1 MRLLNWPPVWP
12 LRLRRTALNNLARLL
27 NEIIPQGYYVGGI
40 VRSSLLKRFSTDI
53 DIALPPEDVKTA
65 AYALAKKLKAA
76 VFEMDPELGVWR
88 LVTHK
93 EKLQIDLTAYQ
104 GKDLKAD
111 LLRRDFAFNALAYP
125 VSCLPEIHIEKQK
138 NGNAKILLKRLRKN
152 QMIDYADGLEDI
164 IAKRI
169 EMTSPRV
176 FKDDPL
182 RMLRAFRSSA
192 ELGFTI
198 SDRTLKQ
205 IKKDASL
212 IVQPAGERVR
222 EELERLFSTDRAY
235 ENLSLME
242 KCGLLTALL
251 PELEPQRACAEVYY
265 GKGGVLKHTLDV
277 FRREEQLLARLD
289 KAFPKYA
296 KKLAPFAEKKSLQKM
311 AALLHDI
318 AKPATAKMKDGR
330 LRFFYHEQK
339 GAKMA
344 KQVLER
350 LHYSRAE
357 IRLICAM
364 IGEHLRPS
372 NLASND
378 VITDRGAY
386 HFFRDLGE
394 AALPMLL
401 LCWADYTSYITD
413 KQLKRILPNSAD
425 RMMSLAQAQKKAN
438 VGKTLRHLQVLS
450 LLLKKYFEH
459 PKKILPTRII
469 TGRDVMDALSLPPS
483 PKIGEILEAVAV
495 AQVEG
500 KVTDRESALQFIKTL
515 QVPVVPSKTV

>member
-1 MRLLNWPPVWP
+1 M
-12 LRLRRTALNNLARLL
+12 
-27 NEIIPQGYYVGGI
+27 GGI

-53 DIALPPEDVKTA
+53 DIALPPADVKAA

-88 LVTHK
+88 LVTHQDK
-93 EKLQIDLTAYQ
+93 IQIDLTAYQ

-125 VSCLPEIHIEKQK
+125 VSALPEIIIEKQK
-138 NGNAKILLKRLRKN
+138 NANAKILLKRLRKN
-152 QMIDYADGLEDI
+152 KIVDFAGGLSDVSE
-164 IAKRI
+164 KRI
-169 EMTSPRV
+169 DITSTRV
-176 FKDDPL
+176 FEDDPL

-198 SDRTLKQ
+198 SPRTLKL
-205 IKKDASL
+205 IKKHAAL

-222 EELERLFSTDRAY
+222 EELERLFATDRAY
-235 ENLSLME
+235 ENLMLMDT
-242 KCGLLTALL
+242 CGLLTALF
-251 PELEPQRACAEVYY
+251 PELEPQRTCAEVYY
-265 GKGGVLKHTLDV
+265 GKGGVFKHTLEV
-277 FRREEQLLARLD
+277 FRREEQLLARIE

-296 KKLAPFAEKKSLQKM
+296 KKLAPAVAQKSLQKM
-311 AALLHDI
+311 AALLHDV
-318 AKPATAKMKDGR
+318 AKPATARMKDGR

-344 KQVLER
+344 KKILER
-350 LHYSRAE
+350 LHYSRADM
-357 IRLICAM
+357 RLICAM

-394 AALPMLL
+394 AAIPMLL

-413 KQLKRILPNSAD
+413 AQLKRILPKSAEP
-425 RMMSLAQAQKKAN
+425 MMSLAQAQRTAN

-450 LLLKKYFEH
+450 LLFKKYFEQ
-459 PKKILPTRII
+459 PKKIQPTRLI
-469 TGRDVMDALSLPPS
+469 TGRDVMDVLSLPPS

-500 KVTDRESALQFIKTL
+500 KVTDRESAISFLKAL
-515 QVPVVPSKTV
+515 PLKNVPGKTV

>member
-1 MRLLNWPPVWP
+1 M
-12 LRLRRTALNNLARLL
+12 NNLARVLQAA
-27 NEIIPQGYYVGGI
+27 IPQGYYVGGI
-40 VRSSLLKRFSTDI
+40 VRSSLLKRPSTDI
-53 DIALPPEDVKTA
+53 DIALPPQDVKA
-65 AYALAKKLKAA
+65 AAQTLAKKLKAA

-93 EKLQIDLTAYQ
+93 EKIQIDLTAYQ

-125 VSCLPEIHIEKQK
+125 VVTLPEIQITKQK
-138 NGNAKILLKRLRKN
+138 EGNAKILLKRLQKKH
-152 QMIDYADGLEDI
+152 IVDYVGGLQDV
-164 IAKRI
+164 ANKRI
-169 EMTSPRV
+169 DITSARV

-198 SDRTLKQ
+198 SPHTLKQ
-205 IKKDASL
+205 IKKDAAL
-212 IVQPAGERVR
+212 ISQPAGERVR
-222 EELERLFSTDRAY
+222 EELERLFATDRAH
-235 ENLSLME
+235 ENLMLME
-242 KCGLLTALL
+242 KCGLLTALF
-251 PELEPQRACAEVYY
+251 PELEPQRTCAEVYY
-265 GKGGVLKHTLDV
+265 GKGGVLKHTLEV
-277 FRREEQLLARLD
+277 FRREEQLLAQIN
-289 KAFPKYA
+289 KAFPKYT
-296 KKLAPFAEKKSLQKM
+296 KKLAPVAAQKSLQKM
-311 AALLHDI
+311 AALLHDV
-318 AKPATAKMKDGR
+318 AKPATAKMKNGR

-344 KQVLER
+344 KAILER

-401 LCWADYTSYITD
+401 LCWADYTSYVTD
-413 KQLKRILPNSAD
+413 AQLKRILPKSGEPL
-425 RMMSLAQAQKKAN
+425 MSLAQAQRTAN

-450 LLLKKYFEH
+450 LLLKKYFEQ
-459 PKKILPTRII
+459 PKKIQPTRLI
-469 TGRDVMDALSLPPS
+469 TGRDVMDVLSLPPS

-500 KVTDRESALQFIKTL
+500 KINDRAGALSFLKTL
-515 QVPVVPSKTV
+515 DVKMLPGK